1 MCGVFGIHIG
11 TQKSVSKSDLKNLI
25 VELFLESTSRGKE
38 ASGIAIKSAENL
50 SLFREAMSAKKL
62 IKYKPFNTYLDN
74 ELEAISSSEGTISG
88 PITVIGHARLMTN
101 GMQGIN
107 DNNQPVY
114 AERLTA
120 VHNGI
125 IVNPDEVFNNHPD
138 LHRKADVDSELIP
151 TFLEKHITSGDNIQQ
166 AMDKLY
172 SETYGQITTL
182 IVDRETNS
190 LFGATN
196 IGSLYSMTS
205 EDNGLFV
212 CASEGWF
219 LEKAREKSK
228 LLKSHCLESDIH
240 RMEPHEGFYID
251 ENGKNHE
258 LRFQQKDYADN
269 INIIPALQH
278 ERTQLFDAQL
288 KAEERRQ
295 NLKRCSRCVLPETMP
310 GIEFD
315 NEGVCSYCL
324 NHKPYEPKGVDALYE
339 ALKPYRRT
347 DGGPEVIM
355 GLSGG
360 RDSSFGVHYMAKEI
374 GVNIVTYTYDWALV
388 TDLARRN
395 VSRMCASL
403 GLEHVL
409 VSADIK
415 QKRKYI
421 RDNINAWLHKP
432 QLGMV
437 PLFMAGDK
445 LYFYYYNEV
454 KKRIGRDIAI
464 SCGNRFEKTDFKS
477 GFCGVYNKNGGEGK
491 SWRPYDVSVLKK
503 MKYAQFFAW
512 HMGTNP
518 RYWNASLLDNAK
530 GFYASY
536 IMDHNFLWLFD
547 YIPWEEPLIDKTL
560 KEQYDWETASD
571 TDSTWRVGDGT
582 AAFYNYIYNTVA
594 GFSEYDTFRSNQVRE
609 GVITRDEALEKVK
622 TENVPRYQSI
632 LEYSHLI
639 GFDFDLAL
647 ATINQMPKL
656 Y

>member
-1 MCGVFGIHIG
+1 MCGVFGISIG
-11 TQKSVSKSDLKNLI
+11 ANNSVSVSDLKDLI
-25 VELFLESTSRGKE
+25 SALFIESTSRGKE
-38 ASGIAIKSAENL
+38 ASGIAIKSSDKL
-50 SLFREAMSAKKL
+50 SIYREAMSAREL
-62 IKYKPFNTYLDN
+62 IKYKPYKDYLEG
-74 ELEAISSSEGTISG
+74 ELDALKSDGGKISG
-88 PITVIGHARLMTN
+88 PVTIIGHARLMTN

-107 DNNQPVY
+107 ENNQPVY
-114 AERLTA
+114 ADKLVA

-125 IVNPDEVFNNHPD
+125 IVNHEEVFKNNPT
-138 LHRKADVDSELIP
+138 LTREADVDSELIP
-151 TFLEKHITSGDNIQQ
+151 RFLEKYMSSGDSMHQ

-172 SETYGQITTL
+172 DETYGQITTL
-182 IVDRETNS
+182 VVDRDRGG

-196 IGSLYSMTS
+196 IGSLYTLTS
-205 EDNGLFV
+205 EKTGLFV

-219 LEKAREKSK
+219 LKKAREKSQ
-228 LLKSHCLESDIH
+228 LLKTTFEDDDIH
-240 RMEPHEGFYID
+240 RLVQNEGFFID
-251 ENGKNHE
+251 ENGAQHE
-258 LRFQQKDYADN
+258 YEFQKKDYVDD
-269 INIIPALQH
+269 INVIPSTQR
-278 ERTQLFDAQL
+278 ERSKLFDIQL
-288 KAEERRQ
+288 QAEERRS
-295 NLKRCSRCVLPETMP
+295 NLKRCTRCVLPETMP

-315 NEGVCSYCL
+315 NTGVCSYCRD
-324 NHKPYEPKGVDALYE
+324 HKTYEPKGLDALYE
-339 ALKPYRRT
+339 ALKPYRRV

-360 RDSSFGVHYMAKEI
+360 RDSSFGVHYVAKEL
-374 GVNIVTYTYDWALV
+374 GVNVVTYTYDWALV

-403 GLEHVL
+403 GMEHVL

-477 GFCGVYNKNGGEGK
+477 GFCGVHNKNGGEGK

-518 RYWNASLLDNAK
+518 RYWNASLFDNAK

-536 IMDHNFLWLFD
+536 VMDHNFLWLFD
-547 YIPWEEPLIDKTL
+547 YIPWEEEVIDETL
-560 KEQYDWETASD
+560 KGQYDWETAGD
-571 TDSTWRVGDGT
+571 TESTWRVGDGT
-582 AAFYNYIYNTVA
+582 ASFYNYIYNTVA
-594 GFSEYDTFRSNQVRE
+594 GFSEHDTFRSNQVRE
-609 GVITRDEALEKVK
+609 GVITREYALKKIAE
-622 TENVPRYQSI
+622 ENTPRYESI